1 MHQKDLFPMVHLFQ
15 INITLDCNHKDE
27 YLIETECTIDQMIIV
42 DSL

>member
-1 MHQKDLFPMVHLFQ
+1 MRVNDYLSVLMCPL
-15 INITLDCNHKDE
+15 NITLDCNHKDE